1 MPYLDTKTRFAI
13 VGTTNEWCPG
23 ALLETLKKEPTKHID
38 SMKKDSQLYGK
49 FSNQELP
56 PFLVRKT
63 KVFLPKLDG
72 VSKEDSEFTN
82 YFERLCN
89 CNVIEVADADWLWM
103 KQVMEDYMPQAPSP
117 N

>member
-1 MPYLDTKTRFAI
+1 MKTTYLFSHIIGLIQLSLNLLNISLKEMEMPYLDTKTRFAI

-56 PFLVRKT
+56 PFLVR
-63 KVFLPKLDG
+63 
-72 VSKEDSEFTN
+72 
-82 YFERLCN
+82 
-89 CNVIEVADADWLWM
+89 
-103 KQVMEDYMPQAPSP
+103 
-117 N
+117 